1 MFPNVHHCSRTFP
14 NVPECPFPIVPEF
27 SRTSPNVLE
36 SSRLLQNI
44 LEEEV
49 VDARAKLWTARAGQL
64 QLLEA
69 LLAELPR
76 VLTIQAGLQ
85 AACGDEVGA
94 EREGLH
100 GGERVFTWHFMLTD
114 GLLLVFLLSF
124 RACSGLMKIF
134 SRVAP
139 CLHRLVR
146 WPEPIDFKYESNQ
159 RYLCAMTESRMPKR
173 RLAPE
178 A

>member
-1 MFPNVHHCSRTFP
+1 MEARAELWT
-14 NVPECPFPIVPEF
+14 
-27 SRTSPNVLE
+27 
-36 SSRLLQNI
+36 
-44 LEEEV
+44 
-49 VDARAKLWTARAGQL
+49 ARAKLWTARAGQL

-76 VLTIQAGLQ
+76 ALTIQAGLQ

-100 GGERVFTWHFMLTD
+100 ARERVFQWLFMLTWPD
-114 GLLLVFLLSF
+114 GLLWMFLLSF
-124 RACSGLMKIF
+124 RACSGLMKIL